1 MLAEIAFNKT
11 MSTEISWTE
20 KAILGALGGG
30 TFVLLFIINEGF
42 QLEYSLTYLAYLMLG
57 AIAGLFLTDQNLPPN
72 KIQKSAFIHGLLVS
86 SLLFIF
92 LNQVVWNPTDKI
104 DRVYV
109 EKLNNLILEVAGQ
122 TAVTLK
128 ELEQKVEELEQAPHS
143 ENSAHDVKPHENPNV
158 KETPELEFEPDPI
171 PDVIPKSELDHS
183 KNSGFFVLSAH
194 AMPESISSLPIK
206 MVRQTDV
213 VPPLGEFFVNILRH
227 SDSSKKHIFVVEE
240 VHDREKAI
248 QMAKNMNAL
257 ITRIATDK
265 STFIPQAYIMMPVNT
280 DEFYVTVGWFNALND
295 VKRIK
300 WFLQTSA
307 IEMLLFN
314 DAKDEQ
320 SIEMAQLVLNGYI
333 LSGSDL
339 FLPNSEKAKKWE
351 QQGLNY
357 LIDDRFYKARRCF
370 EKAYKA
376 DPQHYNAKLIK
387 NVLRDKEKN
396 LINSSTR
403 QQAKKEV
410 YNKVL
415 ERYFWKMPSHIRKKM
430 THYLNS

>member
-1 MLAEIAFNKT
+1 MLTETAFNKT
-11 MSTEISWTE
+11 ISIEIPWTE
-20 KAILGALGGG
+20 KAIIGALGGG

-92 LNQVVWNPTDKI
+92 LSQAVWNPADKI
-104 DRVYV
+104 ERSYV

-122 TAVTLK
+122 TAITLK
-128 ELEQKVEELEQAPHS
+128 ELEQKVEELEQTPRSANLAPGV
-143 ENSAHDVKPHENPNV
+143 EPYENPNV
-158 KETPELEFEPDPI
+158 KETPELELEPEPQFL
-171 PDVIPKSELDHS
+171 PKSEIRHS
-183 KNSGFFVLSAH
+183 KNSGFFILSAH
-194 AMPESISSLPIK
+194 AMPESIASLPIK
-206 MVRQTDV
+206 MVRQKDV
-213 VPPLGEFFVNILRH
+213 IPPFGEFFVNILRH
-227 SDSSKKHIFVVEE
+227 SDSSEKHIFVVEE
-240 VHDREKAI
+240 VYDKEKAL
-248 QMAKNMNAL
+248 QLVQNLNAL
-257 ITRIATDK
+257 ITTISTDK
-265 STFIPQAYIMMPVNT
+265 STFLPQAYIIMPVNT
-280 DEFYVTVGWFNALND
+280 GEFYVTVGWLNALND
-295 VKRIK
+295 VKRMK

-307 IEMLLFN
+307 IEMLSFN
-314 DAKDEQ
+314 EAKDEL

-333 LSGSDL
+333 LQGSDL

-357 LIDDRFYKARRCF
+357 LIDDRFYKARRSF
-370 EKAYKA
+370 EKAYEI
-376 DPQHYNAKLIK
+376 DPQRYNANIIK
-387 NVLRDKEKN
+387 KVLQDKEKN

-410 YNKVL
+410 YNTVL